1 MIGPLPYIGGKR
13 RLAPTIASLL
23 PSHVTYVEPFA
34 GGAQVFFHKP
44 PSAVEV
50 LNDLDDEIV
59 NFLRVC
65 QQHSG
70 ELVRWLQ
77 YAVASRRL
85 HEWFSQQDTRLLT
98 DIQRAARL
106 LYLQKNSFGGR
117 VDRRNFHFAVA
128 KPQNYT
134 PLRLPEIMAA
144 TARRLARV
152 QLECLPYEQVIARYD
167 RPTTCFYLDPPYV
180 GRQLYRHNLSDADF
194 GTLADRLKGLRGS
207 FVLSINDHPISRRV
221 FKGFHAYAVSL
232 AYTSNRMVPHVTEL
246 LFSNVPLPTSARVR
260 PVTVDEADSGTTPAA
275 PIARATDRRDAAA
288 V

>member
-13 RLAPTIASLL
+13 RLAPTIATLL
-23 PSHVTYVEPFA
+23 PPHVTYVEPFA
-34 GGAQVFFHKP
+34 GGAQVFFHKS

-70 ELVRWLQ
+70 ELVRWLR
-77 YAVASRRL
+77 YAVASRQL
-85 HEWFSQQDTRLLT
+85 HEWFSRQDPKLLS
-98 DIQRAARL
+98 DVQRAARL

-134 PLRLPEIMAA
+134 PLRLPQILAA

-152 QLECLPYEQVIARYD
+152 QLECLPYERVLAQYD

-180 GRQLYRHNLSDADF
+180 GRRLYRFNFRDEDF
-194 GTLADRLKGLRGS
+194 VTLANRLRGLKGRFL
-207 FVLSINDHPISRRV
+207 LSINDHAVSRAV
-221 FKGFHAYAVSL
+221 FAGFHCREVSL
-232 AYTSNRMVPHVTEL
+232 AYTSNRMVPQVTEL
-246 LFSNVPLPTSARVR
+246 LYSNFPLQ
-260 PVTVDEADSGTTPAA
+260 
-275 PIARATDRRDAAA
+275 
-288 V
+288 